1 MQKVVKRE
9 SPAAISASARIHSLS
24 DSAVEQ
30 LAGLNKFASNYNGRR
45 HKCMALQFA
54 VSETV
59 LMARNFEDVRI
70 PAFHQTEIAE
80 PIPQLVVGV
89 EPQIAGVAFAAAS
102 VVAASR
108 VLVAGRIPVVA
119 GEAVT

>member
-1 MQKVVKRE
+1 M
-9 SPAAISASARIHSLS
+9 
-24 DSAVEQ
+24 EQ